1 MRTPTSICKSLA
13 EFLENAAGDEATALP
28 ALYKVQMGL
37 QTLLPEGPTIPEG
50 VIPKRVTWRG
60 LRIDI
65 ENPRGTWR
73 VGVGW
78 RVYMLSDYGY
88 IRKTD
93 GADGEDVDVYL
104 GPQLNAPNV
113 YIVHQRKHPDF
124 ALYDEDKCM
133 IGYPD
138 AAAAKRAYEAQYDN
152 PAFFGAMEEFAAVDF
167 PAHVKKYKKAP
178 GHVPDGYLSPAALM
192 ERLLQ
197 KVGVA

>member
-1 MRTPTSICKSLA
+1 MRSSSSICKSLA
-13 EFLENAAGDEATALP
+13 DFLETAAQDEASALP
-28 ALYKVQMGL
+28 ALYKVQLGL
-37 QTLLPEGPTIPEG
+37 QTLLPAGPVIPEG
-50 VIPKRVTWRG
+50 VIPKRVTWKG

-78 RVYMLSDYGY
+78 RTYMLSDYGY

-104 GPQLNAPNV
+104 GPQLDAPNV

-152 PAFFGAMEEFAAVDF
+152 PAFFGTMEECAAEDF
-167 PAHVKKYKKAP
+167 VAHVKKYKKAP
-178 GHVPDGYLSPAALM
+178 GCVPDNYLSPVQMM
-192 ERLLQ
+192 ERLWRMQ
-197 KVGVA
+197 G